1 MQKLNKNLIATVTS
15 ASLIVGLCAPAAIA
29 DADVTGGYDGW
40 DTVVRR
46 EISTPGGFS
55 SVAEPA
61 GPVDPEAAKR
71 AAEEYAQKCLLP
83 QLEVLM
89 TMGLTPGPPQECTA
103 QVNTGAPLAAGPT
116 TVSNEQVARL
126 IPHGSGI
133 NRYPSGEIFVI
144 FKQPMMVWTSPD
156 KQTFNITLLGTAIE
170 VEATPVSFNWDWG
183 DGQSFETTDPGTPY
197 PNYTVSHAYE
207 VTGDG
212 YVIKLRTSWSARWR
226 IAGQSQWH
234 QVNGTVTTTEASS
247 PFNLYFADSYGTTP

>member
-1 MQKLNKNLIATVTS
+1 MKINQLVYLLVPVIAVPTPMYTDEWGEKDGTGHGIVIGRGETTTS
-15 ASLIVGLCAPAAIA
+15 
-29 DADVTGGYDGW
+29 
-40 DTVVRR
+40 
-46 EISTPGGFS
+46 PGGFS

-61 GPVDPEAAKR
+61 GPIDPEAAKR

-89 TMGLTPGPPQECTA
+89 TMGLAPGPPQECTA
-103 QVNTGAPLAAGPT
+103 QANTGAPLAAGPT

-170 VEATPVSFNWDWG
+170 VEATPTSFNWDWG

-197 PNYTVSHAYE
+197 PNYSVSHPYE
-207 VTGDG
+207 VTGNG

-226 IAGQSQWH
+226 IAGQAQWH
-234 QVNGTVTTTEASS
+234 QVNGTVTTTETSS
-247 PFNLYFADSYGTTP
+247 PFNLYFADSYGTTSN